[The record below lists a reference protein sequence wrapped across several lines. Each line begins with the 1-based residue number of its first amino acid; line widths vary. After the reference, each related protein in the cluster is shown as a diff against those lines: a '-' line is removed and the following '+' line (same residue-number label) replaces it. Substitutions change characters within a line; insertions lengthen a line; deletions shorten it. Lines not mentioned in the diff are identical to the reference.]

1 MWKKDHVEKKGQ
13 QYNDEHVQEVVNR
26 IVRCTLQICYIFFL
40 HFQYEISKTCV
51 DKESSPNDVL
61 TQALGTQEGSGRVHG
76 VSEFV
81 TPTTYFHI
89 AKCSKKQSKEIEKLS
104 QENEKLRLQVK
115 ELEDI
120 HISTQSTPTSGHGS
134 CSKPSL
140 EYGNRCK
147 NKLKK
152 EKMNVM
158 T

>member
-26 IVRCTLQICYIFFL
+26 I
-40 HFQYEISKTCV
+40 YEISKTCV

-89 AKCSKKQSKEIEKLS
+89 AKCSKK
-104 QENEKLRLQVK
+104 
-115 ELEDI
+115 
-120 HISTQSTPTSGHGS
+120 
-134 CSKPSL
+134 
-140 EYGNRCK
+140 
-147 NKLKK
+147 
-152 EKMNVM
+152 
-158 T
+158 